1 MTDQPLHAGETDVQI
16 ETFEKMTPERK
27 LKPAIQPLHPGK
39 TNVQVETFKKMTG
52 EQKLKLSMRLYWSAR
67 RLKAVAL
74 RRQHPDWTEE
84 QIQQGVTEIFTNAR
98 T

>member
-1 MTDQPLHAGETDVQI
+1 MNGDE
-16 ETFEKMTPERK
+16 
-27 LKPAIQPLHPGK
+27 IQK
-39 TNVQVETFKKMTG
+39 EIFRKMTG
-52 EQKLKLSMRLYWSAR
+52 EQKLKLSMRLYFSAR
-67 RLKAVAL
+67 RLKAAGL

>member
-1 MTDQPLHAGETDVQI
+1 MNGDD
-16 ETFEKMTPERK
+16 
-27 LKPAIQPLHPGK
+27 IQK
-39 TNVQVETFKKMTG
+39 EIFRKMTG

-67 RLKAVAL
+67 RLKAAGL

-84 QIQQGVTEIFTNAR
+84 QVQQGVTEIFTNAR